1 GVTTPMPDISA
12 KDVAALRKVS
22 GAGMMDC
29 KKALEESNG
38 DMDAAKT
45 WLREK
50 GLAAAGKRAGR
61 AASQGTVDVFVEG
74 NVGAVVELTA
84 ETDFVAKGE
93 GFVSAVATLAKQV
106 AEQGEDVAG
115 KPYAGDPSQ
124 TVDDFVKGMAGS
136 LGENIGLGRVAR
148 FEVAGGLIEGYKH
161 IQQERGMIGVIVEM
175 TGVEPSDPKAVEV
188 GHDIALHIASA
199 APRWVT
205 REDVPADVIEAEKQ
219 VLENLTRNEGKPE
232 AAIPKIVEGRI
243 GGFFKENCLLEQGF
257 VRDPKVTVGSLL
269 SGLGADAKV
278 TRFARIKVGEE

>member
-1 GVTTPMPDISA
+1 MADISA
-12 KDVAALRKVS
+12 KDVAALRKIT

-29 KKALEESNG
+29 KRALEESEG
-38 DMDAAKT
+38 DIEKAKT

-61 AASQGTVDVFVEG
+61 AASQGTVDVHVDA
-74 NVGAVVELTA
+74 NIGAVVELTC

-93 GFVSAVATLAKQV
+93 GFKAAVATLAKQV
-106 AEQGEDVAG
+106 AEQGEDIAS
-115 KPYAGDPSQ
+115 KPYAGDSSQ

-148 FEVAGGLIEGYKH
+148 FEVNGGLIEGYKH
-161 IQQERGMIGVIVEM
+161 IQQERGMIGVLVEM
-175 TGVEPSDPKAVEV
+175 TGVDPSDPKAVEI

-205 REDVPADVIEAEKQ
+205 RDDVPADVVESEKA

-232 AAIPKIVEGRI
+232 QAIPKIVEGRI
-243 GGFFKENCLLEQGF
+243 GGFFKENCLVEQGF

-269 SGLGADAKV
+269 SGLGGDAKV

>member
-1 GVTTPMPDISA
+1 MADISA

-29 KKALEESNG
+29 KRALEESGG
-38 DMDAAKT
+38 DMEKAKT

-84 ETDFVAKGE
+84 ETDFVAKGD
-93 GFVSAVATLAKQV
+93 GFKSTVATLAKQV
-106 AEQGEDVAG
+106 AEQGEDIAA
-115 KPYAGDPSQ
+115 KPYAGDTSQ
-124 TVDDFVKGMAGS
+124 TVDDYVKSMAGS
-136 LGENIGLGRVAR
+136 LGENIGLGRIAR
-148 FEVAGGLIEGYKH
+148 YEVSGGLIEGYKH
-161 IQQERGMIGVIVEM
+161 IQQERGMIGVLVELA
-175 TGVEPSDPKAVEV
+175 GVDPADPKAVEV

-199 APRWVT
+199 APRWVS
-205 REDVPADVIEAEKQ
+205 RDDVPADVVEAEKA

-232 AAIPKIVEGRI
+232 QAIPKIVEGRI

-257 VRDPKVTVGSLL
+257 VRDPKVTVASLV
-269 SGLGADAKV
+269 SGLGGDAKV

>member
-1 GVTTPMPDISA
+1 MPDISA
-12 KDVAALRKVS
+12 KDVAALRKIS

-29 KKALEESNG
+29 KRALEESEG
-38 DMDAAKT
+38 DLEKAKT

-61 AASQGTVDVFVEG
+61 AAQQGAVDVSVDG
-74 NVGAVVELTA
+74 SVGALVELTC
-84 ETDFVAKGE
+84 ETDFVAKSD
-93 GFVSAVATLAKQV
+93 GFKATVAALARQV
-106 AEQGEDVAG
+106 AEQGEDIAA

-124 TVDDFVKGMAGS
+124 TVEDVVKGMAGT
-136 LGENIGLGRVAR
+136 LGENIGLGRIAR
-148 FEVAGGLIEGYKH
+148 YEVAGGLIEGYKH
-161 IQQERGMIGVIVEM
+161 IQQERGTIGVIVEM
-175 TGVEPSDPKAVEV
+175 TGVDPADPKAVEA

-199 APRWVT
+199 APRWVS
-205 REDVPADVIEAEKQ
+205 RDDVPPDVIEAERA

-232 AAIPKIVEGRI
+232 QAIPKIVEGRM

-278 TRFARIKVGEE
+278 TRFARVKVGEE

>member
-1 GVTTPMPDISA
+1 MADISA
-12 KDVAALRKVS
+12 KDVAALRKIS

-29 KKALEESNG
+29 KRALEESGG
-38 DMDAAKT
+38 DMEKAKT

-61 AASQGTVDVFVEG
+61 AASQGAVDVFVDG
-74 NVGAVVELTA
+74 GVGAVVELTC
-84 ETDFVAKGE
+84 ETDFVAKGD
-93 GFVSAVATLAKQV
+93 GFKGAVAALAKQV
-106 AEQGEDVAG
+106 AEQGEDIATT
-115 KPYAGDPSQ
+115 PYAGDPSQ

-148 FEVAGGLIEGYKH
+148 FEINGGLIEGYKH
-161 IQQERGMIGVIVEM
+161 IQQERGTIGVLVEM
-175 TGVEPSDPKAVEV
+175 TGVDPSDPKAVEV

-199 APRWVT
+199 APRWIT
-205 REDVPADVIEAEKQ
+205 RDDVPADVIEAEKA

-232 AAIPKIVEGRI
+232 QAIPKIVEGRI
-243 GGFFKENCLLEQGF
+243 GGFFKENCLIEQGF

-269 SGLGADAKV
+269 SGLGGGAKV

>member
-1 GVTTPMPDISA
+1 MPDISA

-29 KKALEESNG
+29 KKALAESEG
-38 DMDAAKT
+38 DMEKAKT

-61 AASQGTVDVFVEG
+61 AAAQGTVDVYVEG
-74 NVGAVVELTA
+74 NIGAVVELTC
-84 ETDFVAKGE
+84 ETDFVAKGD
-93 GFVSAVATLAKQV
+93 GFKEAVAILAKQV
-106 AEQGEDVAG
+106 AEQGEDIAT
-115 KPYAGDPSQ
+115 KPYAGDTAQ

-148 FEVAGGLIEGYKH
+148 FEIAGGLIEGYKH
-161 IQQERGMIGVIVEM
+161 IQQERGMIGVLVEL
-175 TGVEPSDPKAVEV
+175 TGVESSDPKAVEV

-199 APRWVT
+199 APRWVS
-205 REDVPADVIEAEKQ
+205 RDDVPADVIEAEKA

-243 GGFFKENCLLEQGF
+243 GGFFKENCLVEQGF
-257 VRDPKVTVGSLL
+257 VRDPKVTVGSLV
-269 SGLGADAKV
+269 SGLGAEAKI

>member
-1 GVTTPMPDISA
+1 MADISA
-12 KDVAALRKVS
+12 KDVAALRKIT

-29 KKALEESNG
+29 KRALEESEG
-38 DMDAAKT
+38 DMERAKT

-93 GFVSAVATLAKQV
+93 GFKAAVAMLAKQV
-106 AEQGEDVAG
+106 AQEGEDIAS
-115 KPYAGDPSQ
+115 KPYLGDTSQ
-124 TVDDFVKGMAGS
+124 TVDDFVKSMAGS
-136 LGENIGLGRVAR
+136 LGENIGLGRVVR
-148 FEVAGGLIEGYKH
+148 FEVSDGLIDAYKH
-161 IQQERGMIGVIVEM
+161 IQQERGMIGVLVEM
-175 TGVEPSDPKAVEV
+175 TGVDPSDPKAVEI
-188 GHDIALHIASA
+188 GHDIALHVASA

-205 REDVPADVIEAEKQ
+205 RDEVPADVVEAEKA

-232 AAIPKIVEGRI
+232 QAIPKIVEGRI
-243 GGFFKENCLLEQGF
+243 GGFFKDNCLVEQGF
-257 VRDPKVTVGSLL
+257 VRDRKVTVGSLI
-269 SGLGADAKV
+269 SGLGGDAKV

>member
-1 GVTTPMPDISA
+1 MPDISA

-29 KKALEESNG
+29 KRALEESDG
-38 DMDAAKT
+38 DMEAAKT

-61 AASQGTVDVFVEG
+61 AASQGAVEVFVDG
-74 NVGAVVELTA
+74 NIGAVVELTC

-93 GFVSAVATLAKQV
+93 GFKSTVAILAKQV
-106 AEQGEDVAG
+106 AEQGEDIAA

-124 TVDDFVKGMAGS
+124 TVDDLVKGMAGS

-148 FEVAGGLIEGYKH
+148 FEVNGGLIEGYKH
-161 IQQERGMIGVIVEM
+161 IQQERGTIGVLVELA
-175 TGVEPSDPKAVEV
+175 GVDASDPKAVEV

-199 APRWVT
+199 APRWVS
-205 REDVPADVIEAEKQ
+205 REDVPADLVESERA

-232 AAIPKIVEGRI
+232 QAIPKIVEGRI

-257 VRDPKVTVGSLL
+257 VRDPKLIVGSVV
-269 SGLGADAKV
+269 SGLGPDAKV
-278 TRFARIKVGEE
+278 TRFARVKVGEE